1 MVNQTY
7 DKHDGHDN
15 DDDDLDDGVYVDVVL
30 KLKWRIRRHRWKSMT
45 RHIINTTMLLAMN
58 IRGDKDVVVEM

>member
-30 KLKWRIRRHRWKSMT
+30 KLKWRIRRPRWKSMT

-58 IRGDKDVVVEM
+58 IRDDKDVVVEM